1 VAARVLN
8 LYSNQLTGA
17 IPESLGLLAGLTWVV
32 MPVVDTGMGDCQCLW
47 S

>member
-1 VAARVLN
+1 
-8 LYSNQLTGA
+8 
-17 IPESLGLLAGLTWVV
+17 LLAGLTWVV